1 MNGALGQFSK
11 AEQAT
16 EAVKRARGA
25 GPWKV
30 EAYSPFPVE
39 ELAHAVDETPERLP
53 VIVFVGGAL
62 GLGGALLLQEWASVF
77 SYPLNVGGRP
87 LNSWPAFVPVCFE
100 LTVLLASLSAV
111 FGLIA
116 LSGLPRLNHPLF
128 EVDAFKQA
136 SRDKFFVWMVPADGY
151 DDGKAREILTKAGA
165 ERIYEVP

>member
-1 MNGALGQFSK
+1 MNGALGQFAK

-16 EAVKRARGA
+16 EAVKRARGS

-53 VIVFVGGAL
+53 AIVFVGGAL
-62 GLGGALLLQEWASVF
+62 GLCGALLLQEYASVF
-77 SYPLNVGGRP
+77 SYPLNIGGRP

-128 EVDAFKQA
+128 EVEAFKAA
-136 SRDKFFVWMVPADGY
+136 SRDKFFVWLVPQDGY
-151 DDGKAREILTKAGA
+151 DDQRARALLKQAGA
-165 ERIYEVP
+165 EQIHEVP